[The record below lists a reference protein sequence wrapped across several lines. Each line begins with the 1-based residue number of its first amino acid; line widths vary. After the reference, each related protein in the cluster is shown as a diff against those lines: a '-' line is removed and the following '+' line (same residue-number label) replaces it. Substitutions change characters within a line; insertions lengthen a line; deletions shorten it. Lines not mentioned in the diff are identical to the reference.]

1 MLVTGGHF
9 RVSLCAKL
17 WRWRG
22 DWHASRL
29 SNDRGNDTLSGMK
42 RVAAAALALLL
53 SLAALPAHA
62 QVVITFWSHEFGNH
76 FPHAFFTLRG
86 TPEAGGEPVDLNYGF
101 TAKAVTPAILFGPV
115 PGGIDVAK
123 RSYMEASDAQFSLV
137 LTDAQYA
144 AILRLV
150 DEWDDKKG
158 DGTYRMNTRNCVH
171 FTQEA
176 ARRAG
181 LVTLDFPHLM
191 KRPHSFLKA
200 VAKANAAEVTLID
213 RHGKEYL
220 ASLEVQSPA
229 TRLPAAGSIPRVMG
243 PAAASPVNTP
253 LPAPQS
259 AQAPAPVS

>member
-1 MLVTGGHF
+1 
-9 RVSLCAKL
+9 
-17 WRWRG
+17 
-22 DWHASRL
+22 
-29 SNDRGNDTLSGMK
+29 MK

-101 TAKAVTPAILFGPV
+101 TPKAVTPAILFGPV
-115 PGGIDVAK
+115 GGRIDVAK
-123 RSYMEASDAQFSLV
+123 RSYMEGSDAQFSLV

-144 AILRLV
+144 SILRLV

-158 DGTYRMNTRNCVH
+158 DGTYRMNSRNCVH
-171 FTQEA
+171 FAQEA

-181 LVTLDFPHLM
+181 LVTLDFPDLM
-191 KRPHSFLKA
+191 KKPRSFLKA
-200 VAKANAAEVTLID
+200 VAKANAAQVTLID

-220 ASLEVQSPA
+220 ASLDAQSPA
-229 TRLPAAGSIPRVMG
+229 PAGGANAAFAA
-243 PAAASPVNTP
+243 PAAAIEVS
-253 LPAPQS
+253 APP
-259 AQAPAPVS
+259 PAPVPVG